1 MKHEPQ
7 TLRIGA
13 IGCGPFA
20 STYHFPA
27 IAAISEL
34 QLAAFCSRS
43 ATRAQVQAQRYGCA
57 DVYTDFRKM
66 LDESELDGVCIVGPP
81 QLHVEAAKECLIR
94 KLPFMTEKPL
104 AATLEEARSVA
115 RLAAEHGDCGMVG
128 YTSRCCPVQRLALR
142 VSQQPDFGKLVYVA
156 TTHLTMAA
164 MHPVWDIEDP
174 VESFVNEQGVHAID
188 LWRYFGGNP
197 AVVAANVAGLQKRFD
212 AVYSGSVL
220 ATVRNPDGGP
230 HGTIHMKAGASHNG
244 DINTDIM
251 GERTRLRVSNNQALD
266 YERRPEWAEALM
278 EDDVLAGTIPHDAT
292 ATSRIELSGLEAPSY
307 YPDFFRF
314 EWLSFARS
322 VRGGVALSP
331 SITDA
336 YHTACLT
343 ESICR
348 SLRDDGAPVQVD
360 YSL

>member
-1 MKHEPQ
+1 MKSETR

-20 STYHFPA
+20 SAYHFPA

-34 QLAAFCSRS
+34 ELVAFCSRS
-43 ATRAQVQAQRYGCA
+43 GTRAKAQTQHYGGA
-57 DVYTDFRKM
+57 EVYTDFRKM
-66 LDESELDGVCIVGPP
+66 LDKGKLDGVCVVGPP

-94 KLPFMTEKPL
+94 QLPFMTEKPL

-115 RLAAEHGDCGMVG
+115 RLAAEQGDCGMVG

-142 VSQQPDFGKLVYVA
+142 TSQQAEFGKLVYIA

-164 MHPVWDIEDP
+164 MHPIWDIEDP
-174 VESFVNEQGVHAID
+174 IESFVKEHGVHAID

-197 AVVAANVAGLQKRFD
+197 AVVGANVAGFQKRFD
-212 AVYSGSVL
+212 TFYAGSVL
-220 ATVRNPDGGP
+220 VTVRNPDGGP

-251 GERTRLRVSNNQALD
+251 GEGTRLRVSNNQALD
-266 YERRPEWAEALM
+266 YECRPNWAESLM
-278 EDDVLAGTIPHDAT
+278 EGDVLAGTIPHDAT
-292 ATSRIELSGLEAPSY
+292 ASSRVELSGLEAPSY

-322 VRGGVALSP
+322 VLGGLALSP

-360 YSL
+360 YGL